1 MRHDILTDQ
10 AYVGMHQMNLT
21 NREIKWTAHFIPKL
35 SIKDSDVV
43 REGRVLQEERSPGV
57 VLVWVRDGDGQD
69 EGKEHKQHGEEELG
83 EHGSK
88 ESQGIVETLQEH
100 CPELL
105 YPKSEAS
112 VGS

>member
-1 MRHDILTDQ
+1 ML
-10 AYVGMHQMNLT
+10 NLT
-21 NREIKWTAHFIPKL
+21 NREIKWTVHFISKL

-69 EGKEHKQHGEEELG
+69 KGKEHKQHGEEELG
-83 EHGSK
+83 KHSSK
-88 ESQGIVETLQEH
+88 KSQGIVETLQEH
-100 CPELL
+100 RPELL